1 MNNIYW
7 EICIEISRLICI
19 FIGCRFLTKTLIPK
33 YPLPVIYIATI
44 LFEAI
49 YGGLNTAFRFT
60 DTTFGSFLYSYVGI
74 FFLCTLL
81 FRGTLLKKI
90 FLVVLRT
97 SSYTG
102 LASALLPFAQLFQA
116 DNPAAAQTAQL
127 VMIYITVILWGL
139 LLEFIVWRFRNLK
152 QEMPNGL
159 TAYLLFVNIFTLIST
174 MTILDI
180 SRYSAMALPMLYPE
194 SFLAVLSLCG
204 TLVVVFAIF
213 TLDKEL
219 SRRLSAQ
226 SILMQLTN
234 LREKEEYWR
243 RLASFRHDIK
253 NNMSCLGS
261 LLRMGNNEA
270 ALAYL
275 ETLTDTIKQLD
286 SGISTGNEFADA
298 ILNEKITLMKEKN
311 IAFTE
316 EISLPSACRL
326 EPVEL
331 CCILS
336 NTLDNA
342 IEACERIP
350 NGDRWI
356 KAQAF
361 VKQSQLIVVI
371 ENSIA
376 VETVGNIPPLRTQEG
391 RGIGLFNVRGVIEKY
406 GGAMDISVDKSFV
419 FSAMLQVID

>member
-1 MNNIYW
+1 MNDAF
-7 EICIEISRLICI
+7 CDMFIEISRLICI

-33 YPLPVIYIATI
+33 YPLAVIYIVTI
-44 LFEAI
+44 LFGAL
-49 YGGLNTAFRFT
+49 YGGLNTALGLT
-60 DTTFGSFLYSYVGI
+60 DTTFETILYNYAGEFL
-74 FFLCTLL
+74 LCALL
-81 FRGTLLKKI
+81 YHGTFLKKV

-102 LASALLPFAQLFQA
+102 LAYALLPLAQLFSA
-116 DNPAAAQTAQL
+116 KNQTASQTAHL
-127 VMIYITVILWGL
+127 VITYIIVILWSL
-139 LLEFIVWRFRNLK
+139 LLEFIVRRFRNLK
-152 QEMPNGL
+152 QDMPNGL
-159 TAYLLFVNIFTLIST
+159 TAYLLFVNIFTLVTTII
-174 MTILDI
+174 ILDI

-194 SFLAVLSLCG
+194 AFLAVISLCG

-226 SILMQLTN
+226 STLMQLTN
-234 LREKEEYWR
+234 LREKEDYWR
-243 RLASFRHDIK
+243 RLAGFRHDIK
-253 NNMSCLGS
+253 NNMSCLDG
-261 LLRMGNNEA
+261 LLREGRNDA
-270 ALAYL
+270 ALSYL
-275 ETLTDTIKQLD
+275 EALTDIVKRMD
-286 SGISTGNEFADA
+286 SGISTGNEFANA
-298 ILNEKITLMKEKN
+298 ILNEKIALMNEKN

-316 EISLPSACRL
+316 DISLPSACCL

-342 IEACERIP
+342 IEACERIS

-361 VKQSQLIVVI
+361 VKQSQLVIII

-376 VETVGNIPPLRTQEG
+376 AGESCDRPPLRTQED
-391 RGIGLFNVRGVIEKY
+391 RGIGLLNVRSVIEKY

-419 FSAMLQVID
+419 FSAMLQVIN